1 MATVELTR
9 HLFTFF
15 PALEGRRI
23 EVDAATVADVIRELD
38 RLAPG
43 IAFYLC
49 DERGRLRLHVNV
61 FVGEERVRDRH
72 RLSDPLAPDA
82 RVSIFQAL
90 SGGSGDDARGAG
102 RDEGDERD
110 ERDERDARRPG
121 GHDVREG
128 GGAARRESQEGQR

>member
-1 MATVELTR
+1 MATVELTK

-23 EVDAATVADVIRELD
+23 EVEAATVADVIRELD

-72 RLSDPLAPDA
+72 RLSDPIAPDA
-82 RVSIFQAL
+82 RISIFQAL
-90 SGGSGDDARGAG
+90 SGGSGDDEARGEDARG
-102 RDEGDERD
+102 DDERD
-110 ERDERDARRPG
+110 GARRG
-121 GHDVREG
+121 STEG
-128 GGAARRESQEGQR
+128 AR

>member
-1 MATVELTR
+1 MATVELTK

-15 PALEGRRI
+15 PALERRRI
-23 EVDAATVADVIRELD
+23 EVEAATVADVIRELD

-49 DERGRLRLHVNV
+49 DERGRLRMHVNV

-90 SGGSGDDARGAG
+90 SGGRGDDV
-102 RDEGDERD
+102 RDAARD
-110 ERDERDARRPG
+110 ERDTRRPR
-121 GHDVREG
+121 GHDVRNG
-128 GGAARRESQEGQR
+128 GDAARRGSQEGTR

>member
-1 MATVELTR
+1 MATVELTK

-23 EVDAATVADVIRELD
+23 EVEAATVADVIRELD

-61 FVGEERVRDRH
+61 FVGDERVRDRH

-90 SGGSGDDARGAG
+90 SGGRGDDEARSEEARG
-102 RDEGDERD
+102 DEEGDG
-110 ERDERDARRPG
+110 ARRG
-121 GHDVREG
+121 SREG
-128 GGAARRESQEGQR
+128 AR

>member
-1 MATVELTR
+1 MATVELTK

-23 EVDAATVADVIRELD
+23 EVDATTVADVIHELD

-72 RLSDPLAPDA
+72 RLSDPVAPDA

-90 SGGSGDDARGAG
+90 SGGRGDGDACRDAARNDDRAG
-102 RDEGDERD
+102 RS
-110 ERDERDARRPG
+110 RP
-121 GHDVREG
+121 REG
-128 GGAARRESQEGQR
+128 AR

>member
-15 PALEGRRI
+15 PVLEGRRI
-23 EVDAATVADVIRELD
+23 EVEAATVADVIRELD

-49 DERGRLRLHVNV
+49 DERGRLRVHVNV

-90 SGGSGDDARGAG
+90 SGGSDACRDHIARSDHDARGD
-102 RDEGDERD
+102 DEGD
-110 ERDERDARRPG
+110 
-121 GHDVREG
+121 
-128 GGAARRESQEGQR
+128 AARRGSREGAR